1 MNTHLRMTRI
11 ASAITLGIG
20 TLVLVACHTAPV
32 QNPAVGAARAE
43 LTALQSDSLLANRA
57 PAAIKDAEAAVVAA
71 EKPQTDPAV
80 EAHLAYL
87 ASNKVRMAHALA
99 ASRYSEDQ
107 QKAVAGERDQIRL
120 AARTQEADQAKSQA
134 ESARLQT
141 ESARLQAESARQQT
155 AAAERNTSYAEQQT
169 TEANARAAAL
179 EKELADL
186 NAKKTDRG
194 MVFTLSDVLFAT
206 GKSDLKAGA
215 AANFDRLADALKK
228 QEDRHITIEGHT
240 DNVGSDELNMALS
253 QRRAEAVKNYLVNRG
268 VAADRISANGKG
280 ESFPVTSNSSAAGR
294 QKNRRVEVI
303 IENPAAASA
312 VQK

>member
-20 TLVLVACHTAPV
+20 TLALLACHTAPV

-43 LTALQSDSLLANRA
+43 LTALQTDPLLANRA
-57 PAAIKDAEAAVVAA
+57 PAAIKDAETAVVAA
-71 EKPQTDPAV
+71 EKPQKDPAV
-80 EAHLAYL
+80 ETHLAYL
-87 ASNKVRMAHALA
+87 ASNKVKMARALA
-99 ASRYSEDQ
+99 SSRYSEDQ
-107 QKAVAGERDQIRL
+107 QKTVAAERDQIRL
-120 AARTQEADQAKSQA
+120 AARTQEADQAKM
-134 ESARLQT
+134 QT
-141 ESARLQAESARQQT
+141 ESAKMQTENARQQT

-206 GKSDLKAGA
+206 GKADLKAGA
-215 AANFDRLADALKK
+215 TANFDRLADALKK

-268 VAADRISANGKG
+268 VAAERISASGKG
-280 ESFPVTSNSSAAGR
+280 DAFPVASNSSATGR

-303 IENPAAASA
+303 MENPVSVKA
-312 VQK
+312 Q